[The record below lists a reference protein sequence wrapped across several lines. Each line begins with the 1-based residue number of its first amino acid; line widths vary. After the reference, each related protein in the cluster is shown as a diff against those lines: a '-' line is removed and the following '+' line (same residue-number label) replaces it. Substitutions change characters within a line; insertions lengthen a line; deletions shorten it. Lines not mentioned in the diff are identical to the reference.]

1 MPTNNENQVLIY
13 DTSAFIGGMDPQA
26 IHIPQWTTPENLEE
40 IRNKNT
46 REILQMAIKTG
57 RIKLRSPSEPFIKKV
72 IEETKKTGD
81 YSKLS
86 EIDIK
91 VLALAL
97 EFQSENWHPIIM
109 TDDYSIQ
116 NVASSLK
123 IDYKSVSESG
133 IRTQLRWKVY
143 CPGCGADYPIDTK
156 FKKCDICGTKLKR
169 KSY

>member
-1 MPTNNENQVLIY
+1 MKKKDPVLIY

-26 IHIPQWTTPENLEE
+26 IQIPQWTTPENLEE

-46 REILQMAIKTG
+46 KEILKMAIKTG
-57 RIKLRSPSEPFIKKV
+57 RMKLRSPTEEFINKAITV
-72 IEETKKTGD
+72 TKKTGD

-86 EIDIK
+86 NIDVK

-97 EFQSENWHPIIM
+97 EFQSENWNPIIM

-116 NVASSLK
+116 NVAASLK
-123 IDYKSVSESG
+123 IEYKAVTEAG
-133 IRTQLRWKVY
+133 IRSQLRWKIY
-143 CPGCGADYPIDTK
+143 CPGCGTEYPTDTSL
-156 FKKCDICGTKLKR
+156 KKCDICGTKLKR